1 MYRNWLMTENKM
13 NGSDSENG
21 FNIKT
26 MNLKRRKFLTS
37 SVVVMAG
44 VMLSSAGL
52 ISCSSKKPAIR
63 IASNIWPGYEFLFLA
78 RELKYLN
85 KDVVSLVE
93 LPSASVCLEA
103 LSAGTVEGAA
113 LTLDEVLTAQSEGL
127 NLKVVAV
134 LDVSMGADVIL
145 AHSGIKTLQDL
156 KGKTVGVEKSAVGA
170 VMLYSALEKAKLK
183 VSDIKIKHLNLN
195 RHRDAYLNKDVDA
208 LVTFEPIIS
217 QLSKTNPTKLFSSA
231 DIPGRIVDV
240 IAVREEVLDSNPEA
254 VKELVAAHF
263 MALEKFQSTPK
274 TMSVIMASRLKVK
287 PNEVAELYADI
298 ELPDVSGN
306 RGLLLGE
313 PAKLE
318 QSIKELA
325 QIMTR
330 GGLLPENIVIPK
342 IADGRFLP

>member
-1 MYRNWLMTENKM
+1 MKASDTKNGLNIELMN
-13 NGSDSENG
+13 
-21 FNIKT
+21 F
-26 MNLKRRKFLTS
+26 KRRKFITN
-37 SVVVMAG
+37 SVAVMAG

-85 KDVVSLVE
+85 EDVVRMVE

-113 LTLDEVLTAQSEGL
+113 LTLDEVLTAQAEGL
-127 NLKVVAV
+127 DLKVVAV

-183 VSDIKIKHLNLN
+183 ISDIKIKQMNVN
-195 RHRDAYLNKDVDA
+195 RHRDAYLSGNVDA
-208 LVTFEPIIS
+208 LVTFEPVIS
-217 QLSKTNPTKLFSSA
+217 QLSKSNSTKLFTSA

-240 IAVREEVLDSNPEA
+240 IAVRAEVLDSNPEA

-263 MALEKFQSTPK
+263 KALEKFQSAPK
-274 TMSVIMASRLKVK
+274 VMSVIMASRLKVK
-287 PNEVAELYADI
+287 PNEVAELYTDI
-298 ELPDVSGN
+298 ELPDVSAN
-306 RGLLLGE
+306 RDLLLGD

-318 QSIKELA
+318 PLAKKLA
-325 QIMTR
+325 QIMIR
-330 GGLLPENIVIPK
+330 GRLLPEDFVMPK
-342 IADGRFLP
+342 IAAGQFLL

>member
-1 MYRNWLMTENKM
+1 M
-13 NGSDSENG
+13 NESDSENG

-26 MNLKRRKFLTS
+26 MNLKRRKFLTN
-37 SVVVMAG
+37 SVAAIAG

-85 KDVVSLVE
+85 KDVVRLVE

-127 NLKVVAV
+127 DLKVVAV

-183 VSDIKIKHLNLN
+183 ISDIKIKQMNVN
-195 RHRDAYLNKDVDA
+195 RHRDAYLSGDVDA
-208 LVTFEPIIS
+208 LVTFEPVIS
-217 QLSKTNPTKLFSSA
+217 QLSKSNSTKLFTSA

-240 IAVREEVLDSNPEA
+240 IAVRAEVLDSNPEA

-263 MALEKFQSTPK
+263 KALEKFQSTPK
-274 TMSVIMASRLKVK
+274 AMSVIMARRLKVK
-287 PNEVAELYADI
+287 PDEVAELYTDI
-298 ELPDVSGN
+298 ELPDVLGN
-306 RGLLLGE
+306 RELVLGK

-318 QSIKELA
+318 QSTNELA
-325 QIMTR
+325 KIMIR
-330 GGLLPENIVIPK
+330 GGLLPKNFVIPE
-342 IADGRFLP
+342 IAAGKFLP